1 MNISITIEI
10 HTKNVHVI
18 SKYAT
23 NIIMKGAIMFT
34 EEELSVITVTINFQA
49 DAIDFVESQG
59 MDHNFTDEFLE
70 VLHNLQRKLPM
81 PSESA
86 R

>member
-1 MNISITIEI
+1 MQEGDLTMFNDDELA
-10 HTKNVHVI
+10 VI
-18 SKYAT
+18 SV
-23 NIIMKGAIMFT
+23 AIT
-34 EEELSVITVTINFQA
+34 FQS
-49 DAIDFVESQG
+49 DAIDFVEAQG